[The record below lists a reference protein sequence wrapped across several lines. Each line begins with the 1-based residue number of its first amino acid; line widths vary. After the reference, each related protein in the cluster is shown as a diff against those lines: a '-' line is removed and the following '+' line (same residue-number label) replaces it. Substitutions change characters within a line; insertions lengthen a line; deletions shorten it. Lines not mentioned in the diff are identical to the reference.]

1 MATMPSNNAKRQSR
15 VAALVPAY
23 NASRFIQTTLDSL
36 SAQAWPALDILVSV
50 DRSDDDTLAICR
62 EHAKKDARF
71 KVFGQTERLG
81 WINNSNFLLE
91 QAQADYALFAFHDD
105 QLLPGYI
112 EKLANVLD
120 GESDVVL
127 AYSDL
132 ELTKLNGTRK
142 LCTYAALDGLQDRVE
157 RASTLLAREKYWWV
171 PVHGMF
177 RLDRARRIGGLKHHG
192 AGEFSADWPW
202 MVHMSLLGAFRRVP
216 ETLCSKIFKPDSL
229 SPNWQFSEAQWKEVS
244 ASCMREIWNSELTAQ
259 EKTALMHPLLADM
272 SAGRSGA
279 KTFIREIKRRFRARR

>member
-23 NASRFIQTTLDSL
+23 NAGRFIQATLDSL
-36 SAQAWPALDILVSV
+36 SAQTRTALDILVSV
-50 DRSDDDTLAICR
+50 DRSDDDTLAVCR
-62 EHAKKDARF
+62 EHAKEDARF
-71 KVFGQTERLG
+71 KVFEQTARLG

-105 QLLPGYI
+105 LLLPGCI
-112 EKLANVLD
+112 EKLADVLD
-120 GESDVVL
+120 GEPDVVL

-142 LCTYAALDGLQDRVE
+142 LCTYTALDGLQDRVA
-157 RASTLLAREKYWWV
+157 RGNTLLAREKYWWV

-177 RLDRARRIGGLKHHG
+177 RLDRARCIGGLKHHG

-216 ETLCSKIFKPDSL
+216 ETLCSKIYKPDSL
-229 SPNWQFSEAQWKEVS
+229 SPNWQFSTDQWRDVS
-244 ASCMREIWNSELTAQ
+244 AACMREVWNSELTAQ
-259 EKTALMHPLLADM
+259 EKQALTHPFLETM
-272 SAGRSGA
+272 FAGRLGA
-279 KTFIREIKRRFRARR
+279 RTFIREIKRRFRARL